1 MIFYVMI
8 IKIMKK
14 LIYFLSLSCFF
25 SFSQNQVNLEESSVK
40 WTGVQLSGKSHYGTL
55 SFKSADLSFSNE
67 KLIGGNFVVDMKS
80 LSVDDLTGRGKTS
93 LEGHLK
99 ADDFFSVNDFNYSEL
114 KLNAVN
120 MVSENE
126 YSATGDLTIKGYTHK
141 AEVSFHKE
149 EGSRNM
155 KAKLVFD
162 RSKYDVRYGSGSFFE
177 NLGDKLILDDIEL
190 EATLVMM

>member
-1 MIFYVMI
+1 
-8 IKIMKK
+8 MKQ

-25 SFSQNQVNLEESSVK
+25 GFSQNQVNLQESSVK

-55 SFKSADLSFSNE
+55 SFKSADLTFSDD
-67 KLIGGNFVVDMKS
+67 KLVDGDFVVDMTS

-93 LEGHLK
+93 LERHLK
-99 ADDFFSVNDFNYSEL
+99 ADDFFSVKDFNYSEL
-114 KLNAVN
+114 KLNSVS

-126 YSATGDLTIKGYTHK
+126 YNATGDLTIKGRTHK

-149 EGSRNM
+149 EGSKNI

>member
-1 MIFYVMI
+1 
-8 IKIMKK
+8 MKQ

-25 SFSQNQVNLEESSVK
+25 GFSQNQVNLEESSVK
-40 WTGVQLSGKSHYGTL
+40 WTGVQLSGKSHYGSL
-55 SFKSADLSFSNE
+55 SFKSADLTFSDE
-67 KLIGGNFVVDMKS
+67 KLVGGDFVVDMTS

-99 ADDFFSVNDFNYSEL
+99 ANDFFSVNDFNYSEL
-114 KLNAVN
+114 KLNAVS
-120 MVSENE
+120 MISENE
-126 YSATGDLTIKGYTHK
+126 YNATGDLTIKGRTHK

-149 EGSRNM
+149 EGSKNI

-190 EATLVMM
+190 EVTLVMM

>member
-1 MIFYVMI
+1 MKIFIY
-8 IKIMKK
+8 
-14 LIYFLSLSCFF
+14 LISLTCFF
-25 SFSQNQVNLEESSVK
+25 GFSQNQVSLEESSVK

-55 SFKSADLSFSNE
+55 SFKSADLTFKNE
-67 KLIGGNFVVDMKS
+67 KLVGGEFVVDMTS

-99 ADDFFSVNDFNYSEL
+99 ANDFFSVSDFNYSEL
-114 KLNAVN
+114 KLNAVK

-126 YSATGDLTIKGYTHK
+126 YIATGDLTIKGRTHK
-141 AEVSFHKE
+141 AEVSFRKQ
-149 EGSRNM
+149 EGSKNM

-190 EATLVMM
+190 EVSLVMM

>member
-1 MIFYVMI
+1 
-8 IKIMKK
+8 MKR

-25 SFSQNQVNLEESSVK
+25 GFSQNQVNLKESSVK

-55 SFKSADLSFSNE
+55 SFKSADLSFSDE
-67 KLIGGNFVVDMKS
+67 KLIGGNFVVDMTS

-99 ADDFFSVNDFNYSEL
+99 ANDFFSVNDFNYSEL
-114 KLNAVN
+114 TLKTVDV
-120 MVSENE
+120 VSENE
-126 YSATGDLTIKGYTHK
+126 YNATGELTIKGRTNK
-141 AEVSFHKE
+141 AKVSFHKE
-149 EGSRNM
+149 ENSKNM

-190 EATLVMM
+190 EVTLVIM